1 MPGHQRNLQSL
12 SESVGQPAR
21 SGARNWKES
30 DETMEE
36 QSRPTAS
43 SAETNGMP
51 KGGLAIGNVT
61 EAMLDGLPEQGASVS
76 DASQYTWP
84 GVLRFMQLEWR
95 QNARARLEQ
104 EIEAEKLKVGSIVH
118 QWNGEADRCG
128 VEQDRRARGRQS
140 GTEGRER

>member
-21 SGARNWKES
+21 AGARNPKES
-30 DETMEE
+30 GETMDERLT
-36 QSRPTAS
+36 SAS
-43 SAETNGMP
+43 ADTNGMP
-51 KGGLAIGNVT
+51 KGGPAIGNVT

-95 QNARARLEQ
+95 QNARTRLEQ
-104 EIEAEKLKVGSIVH
+104 EIEAEKLKVCSLLP
-118 QWNGEADRCG
+118 
-128 VEQDRRARGRQS
+128 
-140 GTEGRER
+140 